1 MLFRSLPHGS
11 FEIPAILIAGQAGL
25 ILGRALIGRGTRK
38 NLAERLR
45 EISSDLVTLIG
56 GVGVLL
62 IWAGL
67 VESFFSQYHE
77 PVVPYATKIG
87 FGLVELTVLT
97 LFLWKS
103 GSKTKIQTEK

>member
-1 MLFRSLPHGS
+1 M
-11 FEIPAILIAGQAGL
+11 

-45 EISSDLVTLIG
+45 EISTDLVTLIA
-56 GVGVLL
+56 GVGVML
-62 IWAGL
+62 IWAGF

-77 PVVPYATKIG
+77 PVMPYAVKIA

-103 GSKTKIQTEK
+103 GSKTKSPA

>member
-1 MLFRSLPHGS
+1 MRCRQQPERGQRAAKRTGFDVGL
-11 FEIPAILIAGQAGL
+11 EI
-25 ILGRALIGRGTRK
+25 
-38 NLAERLR
+38 AERLR

-77 PVVPYATKIG
+77 PVVPYMAKIA

-103 GSKTKIQTEK
+103 GSKTKLPQ